1 MRRIKFKAK
10 AFTIIETL
18 EIEIFFIVI
27 LLVVGSY
34 YFAANEG
41 ITYFDSVYFGVI
53 TLAGVGYGDIVPHTI
68 NGKIISM
75 IYAILGTP
83 LFIVAAGLIMQY
95 ILGKKDE
102 E

>member
-1 MRRIKFKAK
+1 M
-10 AFTIIETL
+10 
-18 EIEIFFIVI
+18 
-27 LLVVGSY
+27 
-34 YFAANEG
+34 
-41 ITYFDSVYFGVI
+41 YFGVI
-53 TLAGVGYGDIVPHTI
+53 TLAGVGYGDIVPHTV

-102 E
+102 EEK